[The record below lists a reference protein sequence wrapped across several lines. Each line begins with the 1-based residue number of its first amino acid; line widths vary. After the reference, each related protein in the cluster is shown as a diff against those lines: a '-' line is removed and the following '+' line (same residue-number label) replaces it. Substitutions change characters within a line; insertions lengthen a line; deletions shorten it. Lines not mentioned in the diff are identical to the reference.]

1 MKKKITQTQNKG
13 KVRASLLIYKGEF
26 KVRSIKQ
33 EKRRALLLKRYNPIN
48 EVIITLILY
57 ALKSSEIHKKI

>member
-1 MKKKITQTQNKG
+1 MKKKITQTQNKE
-13 KVRASLLIYKGEF
+13 KVRASFRGEF

-57 ALKSSEIHKKI
+57 ALNSSEIHKKI